1 MTFRDWAPW
10 GLDVWTWGWIVFIV
24 FFFVWEVLSGLY
36 GGAQQLT
43 HHLRPVFLS
52 VPFVWF
58 VALGVWLWLG
68 IHLLAPTLEEW
79 ILRSAG

>member
-1 MTFRDWAPW
+1 MTFRDWAAW
-10 GLDVWTWGWIVFIV
+10 RLDWQTWGWIAFIAY
-24 FFFVWEVLSGLY
+24 FFVWETITQ
-36 GGAQQLT
+36 GGQQLT
-43 HHLRPVFLS
+43 NHLRPVFLS
-52 VPFVWF
+52 VPFIWF